1 MNPGKVYLVGAGP
14 GDPKLITVYGLECIQ
29 KADVIAY
36 DRLVNPALL
45 ENAKE
50 GAELIFCGKSP
61 GKHHLIQEQIHEL
74 LVTKALEGK
83 IVTRLKGGD
92 PCVFGRGAEEAEVLV
107 EHGIEYEI
115 VPGITAGIA
124 APAYAGIP
132 VTHREFASSFAIV
145 TGHGREEKG
154 QDHLNWSALAN
165 GIDTIAFYMSVGNLE
180 YISKKLIDNGK
191 RSTTPVAV
199 IEWGTTDHQRTITG
213 TLENI
218 HDIVLQEGFHNPSM
232 VLVGEV
238 VQLRKKIQW
247 FEKQPILK

>member
-83 IVTRLKGGD
+83 VVTRLKGGD
-92 PCVFGRGAEEAEVLV
+92 PCVFGRGAEEAVVLV

-180 YISKKLIDNGK
+180 YISKKLIENGK

-232 VLVGEV
+232 ILVGDV